1 MGTALHNVAVV
12 ARHNWHLRLGVRW
25 CPAALDSDPGYWSMK
40 SLRNLLTNPWF
51 IFAVAVYVAAL
62 LVLRRRPEFSLS
74 ETLIE
79 LAIFRFAFPLLAL
92 LTTRRAKRLAIDV
105 DPTRTEMLVLG
116 SYILALSLYLAFG
129 PQAIDS
135 WLPQDWIASE
145 RSDSSSS
152 SARSCWFLLHF
163 LLQSSVGHFDLH

>member
-1 MGTALHNVAVV
+1 
-12 ARHNWHLRLGVRW
+12 
-25 CPAALDSDPGYWSMK
+25 MK